1 MAIAIN
7 GSTNVI
13 TGVGVGG
20 LPDGIVDADMLAAN
34 AVTAGKLASGVGGK
48 ILQVVSSTKTDI
60 ASGTVTSTSD
70 WTGHNLTVSI
80 TPSSSSNKILI
91 TGFISIGFDTSENI
105 WYRLLKGGSEL
116 TGSIGNQVGSN
127 RRRAT
132 AGGYFKGGNWAIL
145 TVAINYLDT
154 AGSTSALTY
163 TPAFNQFSSSNKTL
177 YVNSTA
183 GQTDSASYPT
193 LVSTMTAMEVSA

>member
-1 MAIAIN
+1 MSRLITNAIRSTSASADAITFDNSGKPAFPN
-7 GSTNVI
+7 G
-13 TGVGVGG
+13 G
-20 LPDGIVDADMLAAN
+20 A
-34 AVTAGKLASGVGGK
+34 GK

-105 WYRLLKGGSEL
+105 WYRLFKGGSEL
-116 TGSIGNQVGSN
+116 TGSIGNQVGSY

-132 AGGYFKGGNWAIL
+132 AGSYFKGDNWAIS
-145 TVAINYLDT
+145 TVPINYLDT

-163 TPAFNQFSSSNKTL
+163 TPAFNQFSTNNKTL